1 MKKESITIQMDGE
14 KLRAV
19 KRYMEKKDADL
30 EQELGDSLQKLYEKY
45 VPSSVR
51 EYIDEGCDDTPAATA
66 SLKKQKEKN
75 KASTAAD
82 SGSANATP

>member
-1 MKKESITIQMDGE
+1 MKKEAVTIPMDAE
-14 KLRAV
+14 KLRSV

-30 EQELGDSLQKLYEKY
+30 EQELCDSLQKLYEKY
-45 VPSSVR
+45 VPASVR
-51 EYIDEGCDDTPAATA
+51 EYIDEGCEDTPAATT

-82 SGSANATP
+82 SGPVNATP

>member
-30 EQELGDSLQKLYEKY
+30 TKELCDQLQRLYEKY
-45 VPSSVR
+45 VPASVR
-51 EYIDEGCDDTPAATA
+51 EYIDEGSEDAPAPA
-66 SLKKQKEKN
+66 KKQKEKE
-75 KASTAAD
+75 KTAAAAD
-82 SGSANATP
+82 GAQNGAAH

>member
-30 EQELGDSLQKLYEKY
+30 EQELCDSLQKLYEKY

-51 EYIDEGCDDTPAATA
+51 EYIDEGSEDAPAPA
-66 SLKKQKEKN
+66 KKQKEKM
-75 KASTAAD
+75 KLPTETQRSEVQ
-82 SGSANATP
+82 

>member
-1 MKKESITIQMDGE
+1 MKKEAITIQMDAE

-30 EQELGDSLQKLYEKY
+30 DQELGDSLQKLYEKY

-51 EYIDEGCDDTPAATA
+51 EYIDEGCEDTPAAT
-66 SLKKQKEKN
+66 LPPKKQKEKN
-75 KASTAAD
+75 KAAAAINSNPATAM
-82 SGSANATP
+82 P